1 MMKLKLL
8 LQKTIQLFLS
18 VSILNL
24 SLSCMSYKSAIVP
37 KSQGIT
43 IDNTK
48 NYYLITESKSEKNP
62 LQIERWE
69 MRELSIEDNRISAR
83 LYHTNTS
90 TYVRNDARSR
100 SDRNKLGPKAKA
112 TNHVSLYLS
121 TNHDVWSYETESGK
135 VLIPFPAI
143 QKVEVYDIDLG
154 RTIVYTTLGIAG
166 TLGAIFLFIL
176 LTKDSCPFIYAY
188 NGESYEFIG
197 EIYSGAIHPPLERHD
212 YLPIPNLEPVKN
224 EYKIKIT
231 NEIKEIQHTNMM
243 ELLVFD
249 HPDNIEVLVDKYG
262 NTHTISNLKLPA
274 TSKTSDGSNI
284 DSLLSSK
291 DSLVYMSGIPND
303 NSGDMDAVFLTFDRP
318 LGENTGKLVLK
329 GKNSFWLDYIHGQFS
344 ELFGEKFDTWKDEQK
359 NRSPEKM
366 IKWSLD
372 QGIPLS
378 VYIETEDGWEFADYY
393 NVVGPLAAKEDVL
406 EIDLSKIKGDK
417 VNIKLEFG
425 FLFWEID
432 YVAMDFT
439 PNYSVEKHTVSL
451 FSAFDENNNDV
462 SDKLMFDDKK
472 YYIQPQIGNEAL
484 LTFQVP
490 NQSESTK
497 RSFILHSKGH
507 YEILKEIGGK
517 PDIAFLKGFRKP
529 GAFSQFSKTRF
540 LEFYEH
546 FQK

>member
-1 MMKLKLL
+1 MKCKSVF
-8 LQKTIQLFLS
+8 QKTVQLFLS
-18 VSILNL
+18 ASILNL
-24 SLSCMSYKSAIVP
+24 SFSCISYHSAIVP
-37 KSQGIT
+37 KSQGIS

-48 NYYLITESKSEKNP
+48 NYYLITESKSEKYP
-62 LQIERWE
+62 LQIKRWE

-83 LYHTNTS
+83 LYLVNTS
-90 TYVRNDARSR
+90 NYIRDDARSR
-100 SDRNKLGPKAKA
+100 SDKNKLGQWAKA

-121 TNHDVWSYETESGK
+121 ANHDVWSDQTESGK

-154 RTIVYTTLGIAG
+154 RTIAYTTLGIAG
-166 TLGAIFLFIL
+166 TLGAIFIVIL
-176 LTKDSCPFIYAY
+176 LTKSSCPFIYAY
-188 NGESYEFIG
+188 NGESYEFTG

-212 YLPIPNLEPVKN
+212 YLSIPNLQPIEN

-231 NEIKEIQHTNMM
+231 NEIKEIQHTNMT

-249 HPDNIEVLVDKYG
+249 HPENIEVLVDKYG

-274 TSKTSDGSNI
+274 TSKTLDGSNI

-291 DSLVYMSGIPND
+291 DSLVYMSGIPDD
-303 NSGDMDAVFLTFDRP
+303 NSGDMDAVILTFDKP
-318 LGENTGKLVLK
+318 LGQDTGKLVIK

-344 ELFGEKFDTWKDEQK
+344 ELFGERFDTWKEEQK
-359 NRSPEKM
+359 KQSPEKM

-406 EIDLSKIKGDK
+406 EIDLSNIKSDK

-432 YVAMDFT
+432 YAAMDFT
-439 PNYSVEKHTVSL
+439 PNHSVEKHIVSL
-451 FSAFDENNNDV
+451 FSAIDENNNNV
-462 SDKLMFDDKK
+462 SDKLIYDDEK
-472 YYIQPQIGNEAL
+472 YYIQPHIGDEAL

-490 NQSESTK
+490 NQSEGTK

-507 YEILKEIGGK
+507 YEILKEIEGK
-517 PDIAFLKGFRKP
+517 PDIAYLKRFRKP
-529 GAFSQFSKTRF
+529 GAFPQFSKNRF
-540 LEFYEH
+540 MEFYDKFH
-546 FQK
+546 K

>member
-1 MMKLKLL
+1 MKCKSVF
-8 LQKTIQLFLS
+8 QKTVQLFLS
-18 VSILNL
+18 ASILNL
-24 SLSCMSYKSAIVP
+24 SFSCISYQSAIVP
-37 KSQGIT
+37 KSRGIS

-48 NYYLITESKSEKNP
+48 NYYLITESKSEKYP
-62 LQIERWE
+62 LQIKRWE

-83 LYHTNTS
+83 LYLVNTAD
-90 TYVRNDARSR
+90 YVRDDARSR
-100 SDRNKLGPKAKA
+100 SDKNKLGQWAKA

-121 TNHDVWSYETESGK
+121 ANYDVWSDQTESGK

-154 RTIVYTTLGIAG
+154 KTIAYTTLGITG
-166 TLGAIFLFIL
+166 TLGAIFIVIL
-176 LTKDSCPFIYAY
+176 LTKSSCPFIYAY

-197 EIYSGAIHPPLERHD
+197 EIYSGSIYPPLERHD
-212 YLPIPNLEPVKN
+212 YLALPNLQPVKN

-231 NEIKEIQHTNMM
+231 NEIKEIQHTNMT
-243 ELLVFD
+243 ELFVFD
-249 HPDNIEVLVDKYG
+249 HPENIEVLVDKYG
-262 NTHTISNLKLPA
+262 NTHTLSNLILPE
-274 TSKTSDGSNI
+274 TSKTLDGSNI

-291 DSLVYMSGIPND
+291 DSLVYMSGIPD
-303 NSGDMDAVFLTFDRP
+303 EYSGDMDALILTFDKP
-318 LGENTGKLVLK
+318 LDQDTGKLVIK

-344 ELFGEKFDTWKDEQK
+344 ELFGERFDTWKEKQK
-359 NRSPEKM
+359 KQSPEKM

-378 VYIETEDGWEFADYY
+378 VYLETEDGWEFADYY

-432 YVAMDFT
+432 YAAMDFT
-439 PNYSVEKHTVSL
+439 SNHSVEKHTVSL
-451 FSAFDENNNDV
+451 FSAIDQNNDNV
-462 SDKLMFDDKK
+462 ADRLMYDDEK
-472 YYIQPQIGNEAL
+472 YYIQPHVGDEAL

-490 NQSESTK
+490 NKSESTK

-507 YEILKEIGGK
+507 YEILKEIDGK
-517 PDIAFLKGFRKP
+517 PDIAYLKGFRES
-529 GAFSQFSKTRF
+529 GAFSQFSKNRF
-540 LEFYEH
+540 MEFYEY
-546 FQK
+546 FKK

>member
-1 MMKLKLL
+1 M
-8 LQKTIQLFLS
+8 
-18 VSILNL
+18 
-24 SLSCMSYKSAIVP
+24 
-37 KSQGIT
+37 
-43 IDNTK
+43 
-48 NYYLITESKSEKNP
+48 
-62 LQIERWE
+62 
-69 MRELSIEDNRISAR
+69 
-83 LYHTNTS
+83 
-90 TYVRNDARSR
+90 
-100 SDRNKLGPKAKA
+100 
-112 TNHVSLYLS
+112 
-121 TNHDVWSYETESGK
+121 
-135 VLIPFPAI
+135 
-143 QKVEVYDIDLG
+143 
-154 RTIVYTTLGIAG
+154 
-166 TLGAIFLFIL
+166 GAIFLVIL

-188 NGESYEFIG
+188 NGESYEFVG

-212 YLPIPNLEPVKN
+212 YLPIPNLQAIEN
-224 EYKIKIT
+224 EYKIQIT
-231 NEIKEIQHTNMM
+231 NEIKEIQHTNMA

-249 HPDNIEVLVDKYG
+249 HPENVEVLIDKYG
-262 NTHTISNLKLPA
+262 NTHTISNPELPM
-274 TSKTSDGSNI
+274 TSKTLDGSNI
-284 DSLLSSK
+284 DSLLFSK
-291 DSLVYMSGIPND
+291 DSLAYMSGIPD
-303 NSGDMDAVFLTFDRP
+303 ENSGDMDAVILTFDKP
-318 LGENTGKLVLK
+318 SGQDTGKLVIK

-344 ELFGEKFDTWKDEQK
+344 ELFGERFDTWKDKQK
-359 NRSPEKM
+359 KQSPEKL

-378 VYIETEDGWEFADYY
+378 VYLETEDGWEFADYY

-451 FSAFDENNNDV
+451 FSAFDENNNNV

-472 YYIQPQIGNEAL
+472 YYIQPNIGNEAL

-490 NQSESTK
+490 NQSEGTK

-517 PDIAFLKGFRKP
+517 PDIAYLKGFRKP

-540 LEFYEH
+540 LEFYDY